1 MGNNQSYS
9 TDTQSSLALHQ
20 TLAILKQRT
29 RVFTNQQKSPQC
41 QANSN
46 PRHLSTLPLQN
57 PILFPQRNW
66 QNVMEA
72 APTENATLQSR
83 YTTSLSLL
91 RTNTR
96 DDSMADE
103 RSLTSTKNRAK
114 SSMSQAT
121 RAICQ
126 ADPTTVHLPVQLL
139 SKSSTTLS
147 SKSKSNLHVSFK
159 DLSV

>member
-1 MGNNQSYS
+1 MGGHLKVNNQSYS

-83 YTTSLSLL
+83 
-91 RTNTR
+91 
-96 DDSMADE
+96 
-103 RSLTSTKNRAK
+103 AK

-126 ADPTTVHLPVQLL
+126 ADPTT
-139 SKSSTTLS
+139 SSPATMPPAP
-147 SKSKSNLHVSFK
+147 
-159 DLSV
+159 